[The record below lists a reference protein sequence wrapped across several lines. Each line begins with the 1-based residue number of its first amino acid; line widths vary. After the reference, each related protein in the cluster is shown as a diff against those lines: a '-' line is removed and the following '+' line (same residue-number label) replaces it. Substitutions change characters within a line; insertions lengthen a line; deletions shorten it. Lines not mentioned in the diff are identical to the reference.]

1 MGFLKQGDEIPRSC
15 ERSRV
20 EPGLGPLS
28 SRHTESIQRAALEIT
43 WCQSEGRGGP
53 GPPFSPQPSRSTSLQ
68 PEPRWRWAL
77 RTGRALPSRPK
88 PLCGASTASAW
99 TVPHHS
105 RAAHTH
111 LAPRIA
117 EGAAKVP
124 GIGEKDPLLS
134 RAPSQLPSPLPKW
147 PPAFMAA
154 AQDGGCTR
162 WPPPHSPAHPP
173 TRPGPGARRGRHES
187 PRYHALFSGVQE
199 DREGAEGA
207 GCVLTGRRAARQG
220 GTSRR

>member
-1 MGFLKQGDEIPRSC
+1 MGFLKQGDGIPRSC
-15 ERSRV
+15 EKSRA

-28 SRHTESIQRAALEIT
+28 SRHTKSIQRAALEIT

-68 PEPRWRWAL
+68 PEPRWRWAR

-88 PLCGASTASAW
+88 PLCGTSTASAW

-117 EGAAKVP
+117 EGAAEVP
-124 GIGEKDPLLS
+124 RIGEKDLLLS

-162 WPPPHSPAHPP
+162 WPAHKMAATQDGRHLTAPP
-173 TRPGPGARRGRHES
+173 TLPRGLVPGHAEADTSPRGTMLYSQVCRRTGKELRGR
-187 PRYHALFSGVQE
+187 GV
-199 DREGAEGA
+199 
-207 GCVLTGRRAARQG
+207 C
-220 GTSRR
+220 